1 MKYIH
6 IIIYTKLIKK
16 MKSLY
21 LLLLFALISFSSNN
35 TIEDKI
41 KCLFQNEKI
50 IKNVLKIIDSI
61 KSGEDL
67 TTILSKVFFAYNEVK
82 DDIKKCLVNEP
93 ILKAGCRYEEQF
105 IYCRKHSCEYMD
117 DYTCMEYC
125 YRKYC

>member
-67 TTILSKVFFAYNEVK
+67 STILSKVFFAYNEVK

>member
-21 LLLLFALISFSSNN
+21 LLLLFALISLSSNN

-41 KCLFQNEKI
+41 KCLIQNEKI

-67 TTILSKVFFAYNEVK
+67 NTILSKVFFAYNEVK

>member
-21 LLLLFALISFSSNN
+21 LLLLFALISLSSNN

-41 KCLFQNEKI
+41 KCLIQNEKI

-67 TTILSKVFFAYNEVK
+67 NTILSKVFLAYNEVK

>member
-21 LLLLFALISFSSNN
+21 LLLLFALISLSSNN

-82 DDIKKCLVNEP
+82 DDIKNCLVNEP

>member
-1 MKYIH
+1 
-6 IIIYTKLIKK
+6 

-82 DDIKKCLVNEP
+82 DDMKNCLVNEP

>member
-21 LLLLFALISFSSNN
+21 LLLLFALISLSSNN

-61 KSGEDL
+61 KSGGDL

-82 DDIKKCLVNEP
+82 DDIKNCLVNEP

>member
-6 IIIYTKLIKK
+6 IIIYTKSIKK

>member
-6 IIIYTKLIKK
+6 IIIYTKSIKK

-21 LLLLFALISFSSNN
+21 LLLLFALISLSSNN

-41 KCLFQNEKI
+41 KCLIQNEKI

-67 TTILSKVFFAYNEVK
+67 NTILSKVFFAYNEVK

>member
-67 TTILSKVFFAYNEVK
+67 NTILSKVFFAYNEVK

>member
-82 DDIKKCLVNEP
+82 DDIKNCLVNEP

>member
-21 LLLLFALISFSSNN
+21 LLLLFALISLSSNN

>member
-67 TTILSKVFFAYNEVK
+67 STILSKVFFAYIEVK

>member
-67 TTILSKVFFAYNEVK
+67 STILSKVFFAYNEVK
-82 DDIKKCLVNEP
+82 DDIKNCLVNEP

>member
-21 LLLLFALISFSSNN
+21 LLLLFALISLSSNN

-41 KCLFQNEKI
+41 KCLIQNEKI

-67 TTILSKVFFAYNEVK
+67 STILSKVFFAYNEVK

>member
-21 LLLLFALISFSSNN
+21 LLLLFALISLSSNN

-67 TTILSKVFFAYNEVK
+67 STILSKVFFAYNEVK
-82 DDIKKCLVNEP
+82 DDIKNCLVNEP

>member
-1 MKYIH
+1 
-6 IIIYTKLIKK
+6 

-41 KCLFQNEKI
+41 KCLIQNEKI

-67 TTILSKVFFAYNEVK
+67 TTILSKVFFAYIEVK

>member
-67 TTILSKVFFAYNEVK
+67 TTILSKVFLAYNEVK

>member
-21 LLLLFALISFSSNN
+21 LLLLFALISLSSNN

-41 KCLFQNEKI
+41 KCLIQNEKI

-67 TTILSKVFFAYNEVK
+67 STILSKVFFAYNEVK
-82 DDIKKCLVNEP
+82 DDIKNCLVNEP

>member
-6 IIIYTKLIKK
+6 IIIYTKSVKK

-21 LLLLFALISFSSNN
+21 LLLLFALISLSSNN

-67 TTILSKVFFAYNEVK
+67 STILSKVFFAYNEVK